1 MSMKNIGKILTL
13 ILAAI
18 VVFAAI
24 QYVGGYLIAKITAF
38 DESEDNVTV
47 EVVEKTILRLEAE
60 DYYT

>member
-47 EVVEKTILRLEAE
+47 EEIGRAHV
-60 DYYT
+60 